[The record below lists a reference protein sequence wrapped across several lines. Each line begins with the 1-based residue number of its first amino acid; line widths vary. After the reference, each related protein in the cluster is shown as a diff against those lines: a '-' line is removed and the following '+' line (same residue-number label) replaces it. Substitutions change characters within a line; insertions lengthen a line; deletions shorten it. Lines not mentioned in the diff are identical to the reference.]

1 MRGSAVGWWHTL
13 DGDQPWPVDVR
24 EGEKDPQVARINVD
38 ANVVDVRLNA
48 VPPED
53 RNDCLRCDPLEAQIG
68 RQRLIDLIRI
78 EARAGP
84 AEMAAE
90 QLSVRAKA
98 RDHISRGSRCS
109 RGALR
114 ARTLGRSA
122 VPCTSLKWKPNS
134 TYVPLG
140 PMRPRSC
147 SETRALSWKPC
158 ENLWKPA
165 VALYTSSHARAS
177 KHEAMPARLL
187 PTSAARAFV
196 ERVGKRIRTFPAGS
210 SK

>member
-84 AEMAAE
+84 AEMAAQ

-98 RDHISRGSRCS
+98 RDLPRTQVQPWRVARAYARSGGCTLHVSQMEAKLHVCAAGSNEAAFLQRDESTVLETLREPVEARRRTLHLEPRARIEARGHACEVAPYVGRARF
-109 RGALR
+109 RGAGREADPDFPR
-114 ARTLGRSA
+114 A
-122 VPCTSLKWKPNS
+122 V
-134 TYVPLG
+134 V
-140 PMRPRSC
+140 
-147 SETRALSWKPC
+147 
-158 ENLWKPA
+158 
-165 VALYTSSHARAS
+165 S
-177 KHEAMPARLL
+177 K
-187 PTSAARAFV
+187 
-196 ERVGKRIRTFPAGS
+196 
-210 SK
+210 